1 MSAAITQ
8 ALRENKAARWGALA
22 KSLIS
27 LFARYYQNH
36 CIFGSVEQKYKLF

>member
-1 MSAAITQ
+1 MTAAIEQ
-8 ALRENKAARWGALA
+8 SFRDNKAARWGAPA

-36 CIFGSVEQKYKLF
+36 CIFGSIEQKY